1 MSGANGGRV
10 RKIIEP
16 TDNEIVKYFLTAE
29 NEGKGDTW
37 VDVSNERKITVV
49 SKTKNST
56 ILSVESLR
64 RPGSNNKTIYKSFNA
79 FQTDAPKVWE
89 KLKELK
95 EPFRNYVLI
104 YDKLSCEETKTRKKT
119 YNGTCYAKMI
129 NCKADGNEEK
139 RPGESIVAA
148 WKGGYLKTESGR
160 RLKSKA
166 INRVKENFDMLDQTV
181 DEIHKLGLDTLDIK
195 PDNLFF
201 ECGIMKRFVLA
212 DLDSAR
218 VDESEYKKAGQT
230 SGYTFGKRMS
240 QKEQDKFALY
250 VSFIEILAPDFFP
263 TVIKEEQ
270 LNTETT
276 GLSLGR
282 FDRTKKGKRIF
293 ETPADLAKVLKQ
305 YSDENIRVKVGS
317 LRRYVSY
324 KKLIDTYIY
333 KIGSNG
339 AETVKAAIA
348 AEKYEKDLLERA
360 EKVKDYLEY
369 GVTPKNASE
378 PDVKK
383 AEKAKKEQ
391 EKRARNM
398 RSVIDIFA
406 PPSDDDSDLI
416 KTLSNKLKF

>member
-16 TDNEIVKYFLTAE
+16 TDNEIVKYFQTAK
-29 NEGKGDTW
+29 NEDKGDTW

-49 SKTKNST
+49 SKTINST
-56 ILSVESLR
+56 ILSVESLK

-95 EPFRNYVLI
+95 EPYRNYVLI
-104 YDKLSCEETKTRKKT
+104 YDKLSCEETRTRNKT
-119 YNGTCYAKMI
+119 YNGICYAKMI

-139 RPGESIVAA
+139 RRGESIIAA
-148 WKGGYLKTESGR
+148 WKGGYLENESGR
-160 RLKSKA
+160 RSRSKA
-166 INRVKENFDMLDQTV
+166 INRVKKNFDMLDQTV

-201 ECGIMKRFVLA
+201 ECGIIKRFVLA

-218 VDESEYKKAGQT
+218 VDESVYKTGGQT
-230 SGYTFGKRMS
+230 SGYTFGNRMS

-263 TVIKEEQ
+263 TVIKEEK
-270 LNTETT
+270 LNTLT
-276 GLSLGR
+276 GFTFGR
-282 FDRTKKGKRIF
+282 FDRTQNGKRIF

-305 YSDENIRVKVGS
+305 YSDEYIRVQVGS

-324 KKLIDTYIY
+324 KKLIDTYID
-333 KIGSNG
+333 KIGTNG

-348 AEKYEKDLLERA
+348 AEEYEKNLLKRA
-360 EKVKDYLEY
+360 EKVKDFLEY

-378 PDVKK
+378 LDVKK
-383 AEKAKKEQ
+383 AEEAKEKQ

-398 RSVIDIFA
+398 RAAIDIFA
-406 PPSDDDSDLI
+406 PPPDDSDLI
-416 KTLSNKLKF
+416 KTLHNKLKF